1 MVFNGGMMKLIKI
14 KGKIWE
20 LSCLQSDEY
29 AVNDEITITE
39 ANFKTI
45 QGQGWYRGIV
55 RVLSSNGV
63 KSKATAVIETTV
75 NGLPS
80 QMNYEIYHNSKGFFC
95 KVQGKRIFL
104 KDLISDSL

>member
-1 MVFNGGMMKLIKI
+1 MKLIRI

-20 LSCLQSDEY
+20 LSCLQSDKY
-29 AVNDEITITE
+29 AVNDEVTITE

-55 RVLSSNGV
+55 RVLSNNCI
-63 KSKATAVIETTV
+63 KSKAIAVIETIV
-75 NGLPS
+75 SGLPH

-95 KVQGKRIFL
+95 KVQGNRVFL
-104 KDLISDSL
+104 KDLIN